1 MERIHYKTVI
11 PTSVIWN
18 TNQFFYIDDIRKT
31 CISLNIPIKGDKQT
45 LLNNIRQHIQ
55 KKDDTPF
62 IKEII
67 TIQRRWREYQ
77 EKRKWRGPG
86 FTIKTSCTNREDF
99 YTLDTIEDT
108 GDNFFFSYKDS
119 GNIVFFFDIRS
130 FKKLVEEQDKLNPYT
145 RQPIPDYA
153 IEEFKKRKSYLINK
167 KIWKDIESVDLDSL
181 TEEQLL
187 NLRIVDIVTQLNLLD
202 IIAGGIDVSW
212 FSNLSIK
219 QLKQYYGCLED
230 VWNYRASLTKKQKL
244 EIIPNVNKLNSLFP
258 YNVKQVV
265 KSTTHFLGYKKM
277 INLLMNT
284 IETMI
289 SSSEH
294 QHHRVTSANYVM
306 IALTEVSPQVAQAVP
321 WLAQNNY

>member
-1 MERIHYKTVI
+1 MERIHYRAPI
-11 PTSVIWN
+11 PTSIICT

-31 CISLNIPIKGDKQT
+31 CISLHISTKGSKLE
-45 LLNNIRQHIQ
+45 LLNSIRHHT
-55 KKDDTPF
+55 KNKDNNPF

-67 TIQRRWREYQ
+67 TIQRKWREYR

-86 FTIKTSCTNREDF
+86 FITKSMCTNREDF
-99 YTLDTIEDT
+99 YTLDTIDDTCED
-108 GDNFFFSYKDS
+108 FFFSYKDY
-119 GNIVFFFDIRS
+119 GTIVFFFDIRS
-130 FKKLVEEQDKLNPYT
+130 FEKLVEEQDKLNPYT
-145 RQPIPDYA
+145 RQPIPEYA
-153 IEEFKKRKSYLINK
+153 IEEFKKRKSYLVIK
-167 KIWKDIESVDLDSL
+167 KLWKDIESVDLEYL
-181 TEEQLL
+181 TDEQRL

-219 QLKQYYGCLED
+219 QLKQYYTCLED
-230 VWNYRASLTKKQKL
+230 VWNYRASLTKKQKF
-244 EIIPNVNKLNSLFP
+244 EIIPSIEKLKSLFP
-258 YNVKQVV
+258 YNVKQVI

-277 INLLMNT
+277 IYLLMNT

-294 QHHRVTSANYVM
+294 QHHRVTAANYVM
-306 IALTEVSPQVAQAVP
+306 IALTEVSPQVAQSVP

>member
-1 MERIHYKTVI
+1 MERIHYKATI

-31 CISLNIPIKGDKQT
+31 CNSLNIPTKGNKQT

-62 IKEII
+62 LKEIL
-67 TIQRRWREYQ
+67 TIQRRWRIYR

-86 FTIKTSCTNREDF
+86 FIKKTLCTNREDF

-130 FKKLVEEQDKLNPYT
+130 FEKLIEEQDKLNPYT

-153 IEEFKKRKSYLINK
+153 IEEFKKRKSYLIDK
-167 KIWKDIESVDLDSL
+167 KIWKDIESVDLESL
-181 TEEQLL
+181 TEEQIL

-258 YNVKQVV
+258 YNVKQVM

-294 QHHRVTSANYVM
+294 QHHRVTAANYVM